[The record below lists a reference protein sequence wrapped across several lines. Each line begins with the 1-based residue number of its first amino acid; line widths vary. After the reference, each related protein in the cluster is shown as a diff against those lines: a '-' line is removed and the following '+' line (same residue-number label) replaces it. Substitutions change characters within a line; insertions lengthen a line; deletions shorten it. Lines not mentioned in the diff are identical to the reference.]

1 MGILQDIGFSGIRSQ
16 VQSPLQGLPQP
27 GGSQFPTSPFS
38 GFKQLPPSTGIANTG
53 GTRDGSFPTFP
64 QQSPT
69 NLVFQEPPQQ
79 PRTPHN
85 LPQPNRVGGQ
95 PNTGLTMQDR
105 IAQIQQNAQ
114 RNPFITGGF
123 PNFPTQGQLPSFNN
137 RFFTNSFPQGLDGSK
152 NL

>member
-16 VQSPLQGLPQP
+16 VQRSSPQNTIN
-27 GGSQFPTSPFS
+27 GGSNPFS
-38 GFKQLPPSTGIANTG
+38 GFNLPTGTSIANAG
-53 GTRDGSFPTFP
+53 GARDRSFPSFP

-69 NLVFQEPPQQ
+69 NLVFREPPQQ
-79 PRTPHN
+79 PQTPFT
-85 LPQPNRVGGQ
+85 LPRPNQIGGQ
-95 PNTGLTMQDR
+95 PNRGLTMQDR

-123 PNFPTQGQLPSFNN
+123 PNFPTQGQLPSFDN